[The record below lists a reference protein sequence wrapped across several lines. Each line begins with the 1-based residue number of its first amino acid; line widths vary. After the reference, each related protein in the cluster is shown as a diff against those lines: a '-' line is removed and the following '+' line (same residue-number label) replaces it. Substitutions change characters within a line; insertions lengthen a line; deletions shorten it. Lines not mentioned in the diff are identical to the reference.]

1 MARWITR
8 FLVLAA
14 WGASL
19 LLPFTAPF
27 PAGFRMTL
35 WGGFGLLLLVTSF
48 MDGLTE
54 TIFVFLPMAAGVVWV
69 GLVAYDGRLESPL
82 LWIGVGI
89 NSALLGLLLP
99 GLLRWWHASLALGDW
114 LVFFVGAGYLALSP
128 GYFVLWMGGSLV
140 LIHGLR
146 ALLGRMQASI
156 DRFPFLPFSWGGY
169 LLAGWLWPY
178 LPVVLTRPY

>member
-14 WGASL
+14 WSASATAV
-19 LLPFTAPF
+19 FTAPF
-27 PAGFRMTL
+27 PAGFRATL

-54 TIFVFLPMAAGVVWV
+54 TIFVFLPVAAGVVWV
-69 GLVAYDGRLESPL
+69 GLVAYDGRLSSPL

-89 NSALLGLLLP
+89 NSAFLGLLLP
-99 GLLRWWHASLALGDW
+99 CLLRWWHASLALGDW

-128 GYFVLWMGGSLV
+128 GYFVLWMGGSLM
-140 LIHGLR
+140 LIRGFR
-146 ALLGRMQASI
+146 ALLNRMQWSI
-156 DRFPFLPFSWGGY
+156 NRFPFLPFSWGGY
-169 LLAGWLWPY
+169 LLTGLLWSY
-178 LPVVLTRPY
+178 LPVALTRPY